1 MLQITVPVNNEHQKK
16 VESLT
21 SCFSETPSSCNI
33 HVVVQRL
40 GCVIAQC
47 PSPLG
52 LLEQKDSGSPQ
63 CHGICLDLTCKE
75 KSPATASS

>member
-1 MLQITVPVNNEHQKK
+1 MLQITVPVNNEDQKK

-21 SCFSETPSSCNI
+21 SCFSEISSSSNI

-40 GCVIAQC
+40 GCVITQC

-52 LLEQKDSGSPQ
+52 LLELLLLNLQEIQALLSTMKF
-63 CHGICLDLTCKE
+63 
-75 KSPATASS
+75 A